1 MGRTTTAKQPKDKA
15 HRADPFQLREDKE
28 AVPEREP
35 LVHVFGKQI
44 VCDTD
49 SRGYPTPRN
58 RSPLEIVLEASEGFI
73 PLWAKNLTLRW
84 RFQERSLRFFRNPD
98 AVKAEIKELLGD
110 ALLAWDDAAPIRF
123 TEDDDLWDFEIVI
136 RKEKECDIHGCV
148 LASAFFPDA
157 GRHELVVYPSMFE
170 QSRKEQV
177 DTFIHEIGHV
187 FGLRHFFADVRET
200 AWPVEIYGTHKP
212 FSIMNYGAASELSA
226 EDKADLRQLYHT
238 VWNGRLSQINGTP
251 IRLVRPYHLSGDRLE
266 EMMAAT
272 PVQAVLQPQSWV
284 ANTSAI

>member
-1 MGRTTTAKQPKDKA
+1 MRRATTTKQPKNKA
-15 HRADPFQLREDKE
+15 HRANPFLLHEDKE
-28 AVPEREP
+28 AVHEREP
-35 LVHVFGKQI
+35 LVHVFGNQI

-49 SRGYPTPRN
+49 SRGYPTPKN

-84 RFQERSLRFFRNPD
+84 RFQERSLRYFRDPM
-98 AVKAEIKELLGD
+98 AVKEEIKELLGD
-110 ALLAWDDAAPIRF
+110 ALLAWGDAAPIKF
-123 TEDDDLWDFEIVI
+123 TEDNDLWDFEIVI
-136 RKEKECDIHGCV
+136 RKEKDCDINGCV

-170 QSRKEQV
+170 QDRKEQV

-212 FSIMNYGAASELSA
+212 FSIMNYGAASELST
-226 EDKADLRQLYHT
+226 EDKTDLRQLYQT

-251 IRLVRPYHLSGDRLE
+251 IRLVKPYHLCGDRME
-266 EMMAAT
+266 EMLT
-272 PVQAVLQPQSWV
+272 LGPIQTGLQPQSWV

>member
-15 HRADPFQLREDKE
+15 HRADPFQLREEKNT
-28 AVPEREP
+28 VLEREP

-84 RFQERSLRFFRNPD
+84 RFQERSLRFFRDPV

-226 EDKADLRQLYHT
+226 EDKADLRQLYQT

-251 IRLVRPYHLSGDRLE
+251 IRLVKPYHLSGDRLE

-272 PVQAVLQPQSWV
+272 SIQAVLQPQSWV